1 MFFSNKFLLSSKLIT
16 LSLAMVSPQNI
27 WASDSGFDS
36 YSKDTELIIG
46 AGFMYRSS
54 IYVEAKDEV
63 SFYPSID
70 AYWGP
75 VFFSD
80 YKVGSYFAGNNNW
93 ALSLSYGLDNQEDL
107 ERESSALLKDMP
119 TLKNVFVASIKG
131 EIHHDL
137 GDFTTTFS
145 IDTSNEHQG
154 KIIELGYSYPWI
166 SNKHSFSLEFNASWI
181 SKEVSQYYYGVQ
193 LDSSVVN
200 RPYYQPSNA
209 LNLSYGVNYD
219 YALSANQFLF
229 ASVYLN
235 QLSDEIKN
243 SPIVEKAE
251 SHALLVGF
259 IYKF

>member
-16 LSLAMVSPQNI
+16 LSLAMVSTQNI
-27 WASDSGFDS
+27 WASNSDFDS
-36 YSKDTELIIG
+36 YSRDAGLILG
-46 AGFMYRSS
+46 AGLMHKSS

-107 ERESSALLKDMP
+107 ERGSSTLLKDMP
-119 TLKNVFVASIKG
+119 TLKNVFVASINA
-131 EIHHDL
+131 EIHHDI

-145 IDTSNEHQG
+145 IDTTNEHQG
-154 KIIELGYSYPWI
+154 KIIELGYSYPWK
-166 SNKHSFSLEFNASWI
+166 SNKHSFSLELNASWI

-193 LDSSVVN
+193 FDNRVVN
-200 RPYYQPSNA
+200 RPSYRPSNA
-209 LNLSYGVNYD
+209 LNFSYGVNYD

-235 QLSDEIKN
+235 HLSDEIKD
-243 SPIVEKAE
+243 SPIVDKAQ
-251 SHALLVGF
+251 SQALLVGF

>member
-1 MFFSNKFLLSSKLIT
+1 
-16 LSLAMVSPQNI
+16 MVSPQNI

-251 SHALLVGF
+251 SHALLFGF

>member
-1 MFFSNKFLLSSKLIT
+1 MFISNKFLISSHLIT
-16 LSLAMVSPQNI
+16 ISLAIVSPQKI
-27 WASDSGFDS
+27 WASDSDFD
-36 YSKDTELIIG
+36 SKDTSLILG
-46 AGFMYRSS
+46 AGLIYKSS
-54 IYVEAKDEV
+54 IYINGKEEL

-93 ALSLSYGLDNQEDL
+93 ALSLSYGLDNQEDI
-107 ERESSALLKDMP
+107 EREGSALLKDMP

-145 IDTSNEHQG
+145 IDTSNVHQG
-154 KIIELGYSYPWI
+154 KIFELGYSYPWI
-166 SNKHSFSLEFNASWI
+166 SNKHSFSLELNASWI

-193 LDSSVVN
+193 LDNSAVN
-200 RPYYQPSNA
+200 RSYYQPSNA

-229 ASVYLN
+229 ASVYLK

-251 SHALLVGF
+251 SHALLFGF